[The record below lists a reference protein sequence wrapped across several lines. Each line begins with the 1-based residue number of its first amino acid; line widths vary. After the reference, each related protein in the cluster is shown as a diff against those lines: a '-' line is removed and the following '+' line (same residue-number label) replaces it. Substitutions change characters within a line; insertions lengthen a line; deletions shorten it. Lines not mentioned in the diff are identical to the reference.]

1 MFQAA
6 TGIPMH
12 SQGFLPVSQPLP
24 SSGPSEFIPVSNE
37 VPMQAFGRPSVVP
50 EAPMPQHMAYPH
62 PQDYNGMP
70 GMVPTIME
78 STQPV
83 SREGIVHSL
92 QHAGYAVQHPPM
104 SGPDDQFFANDV
116 FANPTFSMPGEFPGP
131 FTDMPPDMAEPFSSY
146 NIPIPSIEGAQM
158 SLQPV
163 PSSASLAPSVASTYS
178 HPSSYTEESS
188 QVLTAAT
195 STSPCDPADSN
206 GFEANVTPPLE
217 HAQSWEAQNP
227 LFHHPNPS
235 APALLSSG
243 DITEAP
249 IVSTPP
255 ELSSDA
261 FARRNSSTSGL
272 TDSLNAVDIAVPNG
286 DSDFKSPNQPSSLA
300 ARRQRP
306 RPAALGAASLRSAS
320 YSVGMP
326 ASPGGNQNLAAPE
339 QALRRIRSSGVT
351 NPNRIQKP
359 GSSSG
364 QRSPMT
370 LAFADA
376 AASPKWGRMS
386 SGSYGSTFVTSPAIS
401 VSAASSVA
409 PPTPPTP
416 NEYNQFPAWQTPGA
430 KVINAAGEV
439 INVNGVA
446 TSYPENG
453 AVVSASGVPFSSP
466 PTTPLDA
473 EQQAQYRSWLAQ
485 QHAAHVYRDT
495 PPQSAPASQ
504 QSFKTSFVTH
514 YPPFAPS
521 ALALHPD
528 KLGHLRRPSLP
539 DGPHAVVPQH
549 WPPVPLFTAT
559 GDLALTGSAED
570 GSMTAPPRVPFSNP
584 FSGPAVGAAPP
595 SPAHHVVPVPQ
606 QEFAV
611 LQYAPPEGGIA
622 AVGLPRADS
631 APKIYH
637 FSNQGPRDFKG

>member
-1 MFQAA
+1 M
-6 TGIPMH
+6 
-12 SQGFLPVSQPLP
+12 QPY
-24 SSGPSEFIPVSNE
+24 GH
-37 VPMQAFGRPSVVP
+37 PSVVS
-50 EAPMPQHMAYPH
+50 EAPIPQHLAYAH
-62 PQDYNGMP
+62 PQDFNGMS

-78 STQPV
+78 STHPG

-92 QHAGYAVQHPPM
+92 QNAGYAVQHPAM
-104 SGPDDQFFANDV
+104 SGPDEQFFANDV
-116 FANPTFSMPGEFPGP
+116 FVNPAYSMPGEFPGA
-131 FTDMPPDMAEPFSSY
+131 FADMPPDMSEPFNSY
-146 NIPIPSIEGAQM
+146 NIPIPSIEGAHM
-158 SLQPV
+158 TLQPV

-178 HPSSYTEESS
+178 HPSSYTEESN
-188 QVLTAAT
+188 QALTAAT
-195 STSPCDPADSN
+195 STSPCDPTDSN
-206 GFEANVTPPLE
+206 GFEGPVPPQSE
-217 HAQSWEAQNP
+217 NAQSWEAQNAV
-227 LFHHPNPS
+227 FHHPNPS
-235 APALLSSG
+235 APALLSSC

-249 IVSTPP
+249 IDSTPP
-255 ELSSDA
+255 ELSSDIY
-261 FARRNSSTSGL
+261 ARRNSSTSGL
-272 TDSLNAVDIAVPNG
+272 TDSLNAVEIAVPNG
-286 DSDFKSPNQPSSLA
+286 DSDFKAPNQPSSLA

-320 YSVGMP
+320 YSAGLP

-386 SGSYGSTFVTSPAIS
+386 NGSYGSTFVTSPAIS
-401 VSAASSVA
+401 VSAASSIA

-416 NEYNQFPAWQTPGA
+416 GEYNQYPAWQTPGA
-430 KVINAAGEV
+430 KVISAAGEV
-439 INVNGVA
+439 TNVNGVA
-446 TSYPENG
+446 TSYPESG
-453 AVVSASGVPFSSP
+453 AVSAGGVTFSSP

-473 EQQAQYRSWLAQ
+473 EQQAQYRSWMAQ
-485 QHAAHVYRDT
+485 QHSLAIYRDT

-504 QSFKTSFVTH
+504 QSFTTSFVTH
-514 YPPFAPS
+514 HPPLPPS
-521 ALALHPD
+521 TLGLHPD

-539 DGPHAVVPQH
+539 DGPHLAIPQH

-559 GDLALTGSAED
+559 GELALAEAD
-570 GSMTAPPRVPFSNP
+570 GSVTAPPRVPFTNP
-584 FSGPAVGAAPP
+584 FGGPAAGAPP
-595 SPAHHVVPVPQ
+595 SPHAAALAAK

-611 LQYAPPEGGIA
+611 LQYAPPEGSNV
-622 AVGLPRADS
+622 AVGMPRGDG